1 MNSDVGTARGDGG
14 IVDSVL
20 GLGGLIL
27 EQPTNV
33 TRICR
38 AIKGSTRKNTADGS
52 QEIKQITCYQA
63 GIGTADLQSKVEG
76 GLTGEGEAGLAE
88 HIREAY
94 QFIAANYSSESNDEI
109 ILVGFSR
116 GAFTARSVA
125 AFINDIGLLTPKGM
139 TFFYPIF
146 EDWENQQKMLTQPY
160 QPSFPK
166 YPFPEPRPHMYPDPT
181 EYRNKLVQLGYT
193 RPSIRI
199 KAVAVYDTVGKFN
212 FLRLLMSNTKIDISI
227 KALSAFHVSPFGKTS
242 LHQNILSISPLST
255 QQCLHALTM
264 PYMLSLSMNFVR
276 HSPQP
281 CGKIPRMARP

>member
-1 MNSDVGTARGDGG
+1 MNSDEGTARGDGG

-38 AIKGSTRKNTADGS
+38 GIKTSARNNIEGS
-52 QEIKQITCYQA
+52 QEIKQITYYQA
-63 GIGTADLQSKVEG
+63 GIGTGDILSKVQG

-125 AFINDIGLLTPKGM
+125 AFINDVGLLTPKGL

-146 EDWENQQKMLTQPY
+146 EDWENQQKMLVPPPY
-160 QPSFPK
+160 KPSFPN
-166 YPFPEPRPHMYPDPT
+166 YPFPGPRPHMFPDPT

-193 RPSIRI
+193 RANIRI
-199 KAVAVYDTVGKFN
+199 KAVAVYDTVGKSKP
-212 FLRLLMSNTKIDISI
+212 LRI
-227 KALSAFHVSPFGKTS
+227 
-242 LHQNILSISPLST
+242 PLPT
-255 QQCLHALTM
+255 
-264 PYMLSLSMNFVR
+264 
-276 HSPQP
+276 
-281 CGKIPRMARP
+281 PRVNPN